1 MKRPTFLRRLPLIR
15 SIRSARGQSLVEFTI
30 LLPVLLIMISG
41 LIEFGFMLNYY
52 LDLIDAAR
60 EATRWGAGDDPVHCD
75 PGVASPGDAFC
86 TMAAPPNPWTWQ
98 NTNFYGRVCSIAN
111 DSIDVGSGGQIDLDA
126 TVDDIVISAFSVSG
140 GTVSQRFP
148 PAMGENGYSCM
159 RVLGGAGHDSQFT
172 TAQVQA
178 LLIPG
183 APNTGVVMVEMWY
196 DYNMILGLPWIT
208 AFVPNPVTL
217 YAYSMM
223 PNANVEPTPT
233 P

>member
-1 MKRPTFLRRLPLIR
+1 MNRPSFLRRLPLIR

-52 LDLIDAAR
+52 LDVIDASR
-60 EATRWGAGDDPVHCD
+60 EAARWAAGDDPLRAD
-75 PGVASPGDAFC
+75 GTG
-86 TMAAPPNPWTWQ
+86 TWAEP
-98 NTNFYGRVCSIAN
+98 NTNFYGRVCTVAN
-111 DSIDVGSGGQIDLDA
+111 TSIDTGSGGQIDLNPM
-126 TVDDIVISAFSVSG
+126 TDDIVVSAFSVSG
-140 GTVSQRFP
+140 GAVSARFP
-148 PAMGENGYSCM
+148 SGLPVGQEGWSCANP
-159 RVLGGAGHDSQFT
+159 GGAGNHTSEFT
-172 TAQVQA
+172 TAEIQA
-178 LLIPG
+178 LLNPA

-217 YAYSMM
+217 HAYSIM